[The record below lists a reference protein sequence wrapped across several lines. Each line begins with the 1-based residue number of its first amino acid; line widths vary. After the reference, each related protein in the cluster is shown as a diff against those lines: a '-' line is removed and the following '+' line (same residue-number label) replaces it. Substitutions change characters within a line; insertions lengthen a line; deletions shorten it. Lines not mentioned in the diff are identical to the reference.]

1 MSTVFDLEFLYMYLS
16 LTFFI
21 CSLLNALL
29 GGLRHFFPYFNPLK
43 SILGEC
49 GTGSDGGDVVLTK
62 KQMELLGVDPKLD
75 PGFKLFEEKKKS
87 DSSKKHPFGFGP
99 PLDGRYC
106 SILGSRLSLVRNL

>member
-1 MSTVFDLEFLYMYLS
+1 MYLS
-16 LTFFI
+16 LTIFI

-29 GGLRHFFPYFNPLK
+29 GGLRHFFPCFNPLK

-62 KQMELLGVDPKLD
+62 KQMELLGVDPKSD

-106 SILGSRLSLVRNL
+106 SIHRSRLSLIRNL

>member
-1 MSTVFDLEFLYMYLS
+1 MSTVFDLELLFMYLS
-16 LTFFI
+16 FFI

-49 GTGSDGGDVVLTK
+49 GTGTDGGDVVLTK
-62 KQMELLGVDPKLD
+62 KQMELLGVDPKSD

-106 SILGSRLSLVRNL
+106 SILSSRLSLVRNL